1 MWHARIYLL
10 VDSEKASH
18 GKGASSTGLS
28 TVGFSWPG
36 CSFKRCLQIRSW
48 KPDCLGSIYYCVMLG
63 KSFPSLSKP
72 SFHHLR
78 NWDIIKVASSG
89 CCRHEIYTWQVKKKC
104 FLKGLAPNRCSITHI
119 HYYYSGNCFLFKLLE
134 KSSHFRDQDAKT
146 ILNTEKM

>member
-1 MWHARIYLL
+1 MPVYTCWSILRKQAM
-10 VDSEKASH
+10 
-18 GKGASSTGLS
+18 GKGQAVLVWALWVSADQAAALS
-28 TVGFSWPG
+28 GAYKFV
-36 CSFKRCLQIRSW
+36 
-48 KPDCLGSIYYCVMLG
+48 LGSQIAWATIYYCVMLG

-89 CCRHEIYTWQVKKKC
+89 CCRHEIYTWQVKKKKC